1 MASNKVN
8 VTVGFDDLAATIT
21 AAQRNAHDR
30 LDAFE
35 KQYAAYEER
44 LAEAERILDPDPIE
58 QAAIG
63 AEADTICAFDWCV
76 NGRTGVYL
84 CDTCAA
90 EDAEGRER
98 RVGRWMAK
106 DAHRHWWCLCGRVG
120 ALHPYET
127 AECAYC
133 HTRRPPLPG
142 AAP

>member
-90 EDAEGRER
+90 EDAEGRGKVGEGPL
-98 RVGRWMAK
+98 RVWRCRCRSLQEGVRL
-106 DAHRHWWCLCGRVG
+106 AHSLMSLSC
-120 ALHPYET
+120 PI
-127 AECAYC
+127 C
-133 HTRRPPLPG
+133 HTRRPPLPE
-142 AAP
+142 ATP